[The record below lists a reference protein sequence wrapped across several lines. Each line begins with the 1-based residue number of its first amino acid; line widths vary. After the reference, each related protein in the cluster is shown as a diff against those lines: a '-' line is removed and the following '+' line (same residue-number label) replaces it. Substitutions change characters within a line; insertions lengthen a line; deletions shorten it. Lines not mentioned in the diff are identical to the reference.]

1 MNRSKIVKC
10 AAAAMLAMLMHGCGS
25 SERDAEGRLVAS
37 KLEGPDNA
45 SAFTLVECGVPYT
58 FRYVVVDEH
67 EYVICTHDRGVGISH
82 SPRCQCRK

>member
-1 MNRSKIVKC
+1 MKKTAIVL
-10 AAAAMLAMLMHGCGS
+10 AACLMMCGCGS

-37 KLEGPDNA
+37 KIEGLDTA
-45 SAFTLVECGVPYT
+45 SEFTLVECGVPYT
-58 FRYVVVDEH
+58 FRYAVVDEH